1 MVTKWNLDDPEL
13 ADEWATRADQENASL
28 GDVIDPKA
36 RYELLKMIKH
46 GEFSLEESSI
56 IKVLIGEPLNLEE
69 LGLWMGVGS
78 KRTGGKPM
86 SKVAARKEL
95 MRIQKVV
102 AKRAKIKY
110 GYNIDLSK
118 FDAAKRQIKQDADA
132 KARAAKRA
140 DKELQKKHKGDIANI
155 VQQQKELRKLRRDM
169 KKGKIQPEQ
178 PED

>member
-1 MVTKWNLDDPEL
+1 MAQWNLDDPEL
-13 ADEWATRADQENASL
+13 ADEWATRADKENATL
-28 GDVIDPKA
+28 GDAIDPKA
-36 RYELLKMIKH
+36 RLALLKMIKH

-56 IKVLIGEPLNLEE
+56 IKVLLGEPLNLEE
-69 LGLWMGVGS
+69 LGFWMGVGS

-110 GYNIDLSK
+110 GYNVDLSK
-118 FDAAKRQIKQDADA
+118 FDSVKRQIKQDADA

-155 VQQQKELRKLRRDM
+155 VKQQAELRKLRRDM
-169 KKGKIQPEQ
+169 KQGKITPTDQ
-178 PED
+178 D